1 MAKQD
6 KKKSVYSAGAEYL
19 IDMIERTNE
28 EACKMVDKSV
38 YDMLEKHGFK
48 ASNEKKLKKA
58 LDNAYKGL
66 VFQYGTNGE
75 TGDIYL
81 WYELWEYDKDWN
93 SIKCIDSTKKMKIKV
108 NGRIVEE
115 D

>member
-19 IDMIERTNE
+19 IDMIERSNE

-48 ASNEKKLKKA
+48 ASNEKTLK
-58 LDNAYKGL
+58 
-66 VFQYGTNGE
+66 
-75 TGDIYL
+75 
-81 WYELWEYDKDWN
+81 
-93 SIKCIDSTKKMKIKV
+93 
-108 NGRIVEE
+108 
-115 D
+115 